1 MNGCISKHAYK
12 QAHTWIIKCRR
23 TCPTHTNHTHPHT
36 QTHTHTHTHPPY
48 HIHTHSNEHT
58 HIRHIPSTQPN
69 TSTSIPSHT
78 HTYAP
83 PPPPP
88 LLHSI
93 HIYIRAYVWHP
104 QTFRT
109 WKASCSVLQS
119 FCNQSSLGCAFGAV
133 QGRMISVV
141 WDIRSSSSSSAFDV
155 MVALTR
161 SSLPWVLHTWMSGTD
176 PLQTPRAW
184 FWGTHKWAISAASLA
199 GGVSRTVGNV
209 LVFGPPLHR
218 GSEVKN

>member
-23 TCPTHTNHTHPHT
+23 TCPTHTNRTHPHT

-69 TSTSIPSHT
+69 TSTSVPSHT

-88 LLHSI
+88 PPPPPTLDT
-93 HIYIRAYVWHP
+93 HIYTRVHDSKP
-104 QTFRT
+104 LSFSQHDHHH
-109 WKASCSVLQS
+109 WKAERKRCVFNADLKEEG
-119 FCNQSSLGCAFGAV
+119 LGDDLILSGIDFQTEGA
-133 QGRMISVV
+133 
-141 WDIRSSSSSSAFDV
+141 
-155 MVALTR
+155 
-161 SSLPWVLHTWMSGTD
+161 
-176 PLQTPRAW
+176 
-184 FWGTHKWAISAASLA
+184 
-199 GGVSRTVGNV
+199 
-209 LVFGPPLHR
+209 
-218 GSEVKN
+218 E

>member
-1 MNGCISKHAYK
+1 MSNTYQSYP
-12 QAHTWIIKCRR
+12 
-23 TCPTHTNHTHPHT
+23 PTHTNTHAHTHTPTIPHT
-36 QTHTHTHTHPPY
+36 YTLKRAHTHQTHTKHTTKY
-48 HIHTHSNEHT
+48 IHIHPLTHT
-58 HIRHIPSTQPN
+58 HIRPPS
-69 TSTSIPSHT
+69 
-78 HTYAP
+78 